1 MRTAIYA
8 GTFDPITFGHWDV
21 AERAANCFDNV
32 ILAVGH
38 NSEKKTMFS
47 VEERVAMAEEVCAD
61 LENVEVKS
69 FEGLLV
75 NYAKEQNAA
84 MLVRGLRAFSDFEY
98 EFQIALTNRKLAPEI
113 ETLFLMPRE
122 QYSYVSSSRVR
133 EVASLGGDVSSFA
146 PECVI
151 EALNKKLS
159 KMKGS

>member
-1 MRTAIYA
+1 MRKVIYA
-8 GTFDPITFGHWDV
+8 GAFDPITFGHWDV
-21 AERAANCFDNV
+21 AERAANCFDKV

-38 NSEKKTMFS
+38 NSAKQTMFT

-61 LENVEVKS
+61 LNNVEVKS

-75 NYAKEQNAA
+75 DYAKEQNAS
-84 MLVRGLRAFSDFEY
+84 MLIRGLRAFSDFEY
-98 EFQIALTNRKLAPEI
+98 EFQIALTNRKLAPDI

-146 PECVI
+146 PACVI
-151 EALNKKLS
+151 EAINKKLADL
-159 KMKGS
+159 KG